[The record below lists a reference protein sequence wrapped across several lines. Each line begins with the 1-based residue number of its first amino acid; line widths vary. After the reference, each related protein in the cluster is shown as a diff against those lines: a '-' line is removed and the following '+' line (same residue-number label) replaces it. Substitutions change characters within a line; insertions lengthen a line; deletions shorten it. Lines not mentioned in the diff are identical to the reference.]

1 MQNTVTTINYN
12 FAKKIFHSLTYDN
25 YKKIIFTNDSL
36 YSSSKAKGS
45 HKLIKVIKDVCKT
58 NDLVI
63 TDGTSNIG
71 TDSIHLGNEF
81 KFINCVEIN
90 DENYEALKN
99 NISILNTSKNMRSIK
114 GDINEVIEGLEQ
126 DLIYIDAPWG
136 GKNYKE
142 LKKLKLYLNDVEILD
157 FYLKFKENAK
167 YFIFKIPFNYD
178 FDHLKSYISNKVTIY
193 PFINDNIIKYYL
205 LVIENE

>member
-71 TDSIHLGNEF
+71 I
-81 KFINCVEIN
+81 
-90 DENYEALKN
+90 
-99 NISILNTSKNMRSIK
+99 
-114 GDINEVIEGLEQ
+114 
-126 DLIYIDAPWG
+126 
-136 GKNYKE
+136 
-142 LKKLKLYLNDVEILD
+142 
-157 FYLKFKENAK
+157 
-167 YFIFKIPFNYD
+167 
-178 FDHLKSYISNKVTIY
+178 
-193 PFINDNIIKYYL
+193 
-205 LVIENE
+205 